1 MSPGDRYTTPLGK
14 KLPQINRIANNAAK
28 VLSFHSAGE
37 ILLPVSFTY
46 EVGLNMT
53 YYNNLWKVKAD
64 EGETSLKNPWKRRPI
79 RRTISVSPIMT
90 GACIRLRL

>member
-14 KLPQINRIANNAAK
+14 KLPQIKSDSEQRREGFEF
-28 VLSFHSAGE
+28 SFRWRDTTARK
-37 ILLPVSFTY
+37 FTY

-64 EGETSLKNPWKRRPI
+64 EAKP
-79 RRTISVSPIMT
+79 
-90 GACIRLRL
+90 A